1 MQNRWAPAAALL
13 ACLAALLSFSG
24 RATAFGQAARGTG
37 VFRIAFSAGM
47 LEGLNRADAK
57 AAMDVW
63 GSTIAVSKGI
73 AASTAT
79 EFYETV
85 ADLGAAIRSGRVHLI
100 GLRTDEYL
108 ALGGN
113 FGEVFFGV
121 HHDGLLDEYLVL
133 VKRTE
138 APNGLAGLR
147 GKQVVVLAGSRA
159 GMATE
164 WLDTVTL
171 QSAQVPASEFFGS
184 LQTVPKVSRAVL
196 PVFFGQKDACVVPR
210 SGFRTMVELNP
221 QVGKDLVEIAVSPS
235 MPPSFLVLSDSYQGR
250 ERAAVID
257 ALQTLHEEPKGQQL
271 LNMFGHERLF
281 EAPKN
286 GLDAARAILATRERL
301 LKSRRVTR

>member
-1 MQNRWAPAAALL
+1 MPNPCARAAALL
-13 ACLAALLSFSG
+13 ACIAALVSSSG
-24 RATAFGQAARGTG
+24 RATASGQAARGTG
-37 VFRIAFSAGM
+37 VFTIAFSAGM

-63 GSTIAVSKGI
+63 GSTIAVNKGI
-73 AASTAT
+73 AASTTT

-85 ADLGAAIRSGRVHLI
+85 AELGTAIRSGRVHLV

-113 FGEVFFGV
+113 FGEVFFGI

-138 APNGLAGLR
+138 APKGLAGLR

-159 GMATE
+159 GMAPE
-164 WLDTVTL
+164 WLDTITL
-171 QSAQVPASEFFGS
+171 QSAQVQASDFFGS

-196 PVFFGQKDACVVPR
+196 PVFFGQKDACIVPR

-221 QVGKDLVEIAVSPS
+221 QVGKDLVEIAVSPA

-250 ERAAVID
+250 ERATVVD
-257 ALQTLHEEPKGQQL
+257 ALLKLHEEPKGQQL
-271 LNMFGHERLF
+271 LHMFGHERLF
-281 EAPKN
+281 EASKN

-301 LKSRRVTR
+301 LKSRKGNR